1 MNKIGIDIG
10 GSKIR
15 GVLVDGKNKIISDFN
30 IETPKDKKLFLQ
42 IIEDEINKFLQ
53 KGKISKIGVGL
64 PGVVDTRRN
73 IFVKAA
79 NLPFL
84 DGWQVVKFFKK
95 FCKVVKIDNDS
106 RCFLL
111 AESKLGAGRGYK
123 NIVGIAVGTG
133 IGGAIMIDGKIL
145 YGANFGAGELGHMI
159 IQSEGGIKSFEQLAG
174 KKAYEEHGDRSEII
188 GIGVANM
195 INILNPE
202 IVILG
207 GGAVS
212 VGKVDIDMVKNSVVN
227 YILSPLA
234 KKTKIVKAKLGKNAQ
249 AIGATLL

>member
-1 MNKIGIDIG
+1 MYKIGIDIG

-15 GVLVDGKNKIISDFN
+15 GVLLDGKNKIVSSFN

-42 IIEDEINKFLQ
+42 TLEDEVGKFSQ
-53 KGKISKIGVGL
+53 KGKIVKIGIGL
-64 PGVVDTRRN
+64 PGIVDTKKN
-73 IFVKAA
+73 ILVKAV

-84 DGWQVVKFFKK
+84 DGWQVVKFFQK

-111 AESKLGAGRGYK
+111 AESKLGVGRGYK
-123 NIVGIAVGTG
+123 DIVGIAIGTG
-133 IGGAIMIDGKIL
+133 IGGAIMIGGKIY

-159 IQSEGGIKSFEQLAG
+159 LDGQKTFEELAG
-174 KKAYEEHGDRSEII
+174 KKAYEQYGDRSEII
-188 GIGVANM
+188 GLGVASV

-212 VGKVDIDMVKNSVVN
+212 VGKVDMAVIKKSALK
-227 YILSPLA
+227 YIMSPLA
-234 KKTKIVKAKLGKNAQ
+234 KKTPIVKAKLGKNAQ